1 LYLDLIKANITNN
14 RLVSDLDFLVDS
26 SQLLANTH
34 QVWASTIERDL
45 EDPLVASVQEIMEI
59 SKVLCNLN
67 QNNVSQNK
75 IRIQSLIGNLHKEE
89 DFSYKM
95 KKKKQRDLNSLSEVK
110 HINTVAQ
117 RETKFGRRD

>member
-95 KKKKQRDLNSLSEVK
+95 KKKKQRDLNSLSEVQ